1 MTTEEKI
8 KVILSHIEN
17 VQRNT
22 NKLGLKL
29 IAKGEIK
36 LGQTLIANGLIHDN
50 SKLRGIEFEHLFFDS
65 VLLVDAIKHHQQ
77 TNPHHPEYWPNG
89 IHDMPD
95 VYLAEM
101 ACDILARSQEF
112 GQDIKLWIREEAT
125 KKYVFRLDD
134 ICGIKLLYYINLI
147 LDKNFK
153 ELKEN
158 S

>member
-65 VLLVDAIKHHQQ
+65 VLDL
-77 TNPHHPEYWPNG
+77 
-89 IHDMPD
+89 
-95 VYLAEM
+95 
-101 ACDILARSQEF
+101 
-112 GQDIKLWIREEAT
+112 
-125 KKYVFRLDD
+125 
-134 ICGIKLLYYINLI
+134 
-147 LDKNFK
+147 
-153 ELKEN
+153 
-158 S
+158 